1 MQEHKQEDV
10 RTNGDCRFNHIIRLP
25 KKDFNGHNER

>member
-10 RTNGDCRFNHIIRLP
+10 RTNRNCCFNHIIRLP
-25 KKDFNGHNER
+25 KKDFHDYNEQ